1 MKISLVM
8 GTLNRE
14 HLAIRAIKSIIN
26 QNFFDWE
33 IIVIDQSEKAS
44 KIIPTLDKVTEK
56 DYQKQEI
63 LGLN

>member
-33 IIVIDQSEKAS
+33 IIVIDQSEKH
-44 KIIPTLDKVTEK
+44 
-56 DYQKQEI
+56 QK
-63 LGLN
+63 